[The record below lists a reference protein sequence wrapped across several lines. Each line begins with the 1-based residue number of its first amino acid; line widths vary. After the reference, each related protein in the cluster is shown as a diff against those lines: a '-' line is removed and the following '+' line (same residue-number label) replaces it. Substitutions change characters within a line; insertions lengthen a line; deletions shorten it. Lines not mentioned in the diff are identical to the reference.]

1 MTLEQ
6 IKVAVRMGLKVC
18 WKNGSYVVTGSGS
31 DYLITFGKG
40 SRHEN
45 SIGLTWK
52 DGCTMNGDP
61 KDFYVH
67 ADCIS
72 FAVDTALAEI
82 HPLDTEKL
90 QGLRYVGFMG
100 GFELVWVAVW
110 NYLGGPLDAEEACEL
125 AIDLL
130 LEKKWFADESK
141 TEPSVVI

>member
-6 IKVAVRMGLKVC
+6 IKAAIAAGLKVC
-18 WKNGSYVVTGSGS
+18 WKTGSYVVTGSGS

-72 FAVDTALAEI
+72 FAVDTALAEV
-82 HPLDTEKL
+82 HPVGAEMFKNA
-90 QGLRYVGFMG
+90 RYVGFKA
-100 GFELVWVAVW
+100 GFEMTWVAVGD
-110 NYLGGPLDAEEACEL
+110 YLGTTPDVGEACEL

-130 LEKKWFADESK
+130 REKKWFADESK
-141 TEPSVVI
+141 TEPWVVI

>member
-1 MTLEQ
+1 MNLNQ
-6 IKVAVRMGLKVC
+6 IKSAVDAGLKVC
-18 WKNGSYVVTGSGS
+18 WKNGSYVVTGSGN

-72 FAVDTALAEI
+72 FAVDTSLADV
-82 HPLDTEKL
+82 HPVVAEMCKNA
-90 QGLRYVGFMG
+90 RYVGFMR
-100 GFELVWVAVW
+100 GFELVWVAVCD
-110 NYLGGPLDAEEACEL
+110 YLGTTLDAEEACEL

-130 LEKKWFADESK
+130 LEKKWFSDESQI
-141 TEPSVVI
+141 TPGIVI